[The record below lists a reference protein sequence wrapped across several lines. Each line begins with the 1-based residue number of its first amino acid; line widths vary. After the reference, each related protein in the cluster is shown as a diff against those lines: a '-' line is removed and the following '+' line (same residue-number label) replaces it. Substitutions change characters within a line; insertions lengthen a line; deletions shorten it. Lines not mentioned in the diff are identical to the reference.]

1 MLCDRVESS
10 GARVWRV
17 FGIWD
22 RIFDMK
28 QSPIQDAQFKTN
40 RSPANDAPQDDV
52 IDLSALVATL
62 WRGKWIISLTTTLAI
77 LVGAFYAFVAA
88 VPIYKSS
95 AVVMLETEQASVI
108 DLQSVVGGLA
118 GDTAEVNSELEVL
131 RSRGLMG
138 KVVDKLDLVSDPE
151 FNEELVPVSAL
162 EGVKQFIQSL
172 FGANPDAGLVPED
185 LAKQQ
190 IRDDVITA
198 LLENVSVRNVPQSLV
213 FEVTAETESA
223 RKSALIAD
231 TIVELYVLNQIEV
244 KFEATEQA
252 TAWLTDRVA
261 ELQIDLETAEAK
273 VNDFNSTTALISPE
287 ALQLQEVQLKDLRE
301 RSTSAEATRAAAQTR
316 YEALSAAD
324 SRAAR
329 AEVSQ
334 DPQLQRLL
342 GQIDSSDTGEAAFD
356 TAFQRL
362 VARTA
367 LEAQRATQQV
377 QALTLSAEE
386 LGQKIAQQNADLITL
401 QQLVR
406 EAEAVR
412 LLYEYFLA
420 RLKETSAQEG
430 IQKADSRQLSRAVI
444 PGKPSEPKK
453 SLILALSAILGLML
467 GAGIVLLAEARRKG
481 YRSAQEL
488 ERKTGYSVL
497 GQIPV
502 FPARGRRKVLEY
514 LAEKP
519 SSATAEAVRNLR
531 TSLMLSNVDR
541 PPQVVVITSSLPGE
555 GKTTNA
561 LALAQNFV
569 GIGKKVLLVEGDIRR
584 LTMTA
589 QLQGAPQNGIVS
601 VLAGDAT
608 AQEAIF
614 QDPLLGCDILAGEK
628 TSANAA
634 DLFASERFR
643 QFLEDM
649 RQQYDVILI
658 DTPPTLLVSDA
669 RLIARNADAVLLTVK
684 WNDTSE
690 QDLTEAMRLFQTD
703 NQRLTGL
710 ILGQINVRGARHY
723 GYSYG
728 SYAETYYN
736 N

>member
-1 MLCDRVESS
+1 
-10 GARVWRV
+10 
-17 FGIWD
+17 
-22 RIFDMK
+22 
-28 QSPIQDAQFKTN
+28 
-40 RSPANDAPQDDV
+40 
-52 IDLSALVATL
+52 
-62 WRGKWIISLTTTLAI
+62 
-77 LVGAFYAFVAA
+77 
-88 VPIYKSS
+88 
-95 AVVMLETEQASVI
+95 
-108 DLQSVVGGLA
+108 
-118 GDTAEVNSELEVL
+118 
-131 RSRGLMG
+131 
-138 KVVDKLDLVSDPE
+138 
-151 FNEELVPVSAL
+151 
-162 EGVKQFIQSL
+162 
-172 FGANPDAGLVPED
+172 
-185 LAKQQ
+185 
-190 IRDDVITA
+190 
-198 LLENVSVRNVPQSLV
+198 
-213 FEVTAETESA
+213 
-223 RKSALIAD
+223 
-231 TIVELYVLNQIEV
+231 VLNQIEV
-244 KFEATEQA
+244 KFDATEQA

-301 RSTSAEATRAAAQTR
+301 RRTSAEATRVAAQDR
-316 YEALSAAD
+316 YDALSAAD
-324 SRAAR
+324 TRTAQ
-329 AEVSQ
+329 AEASQ

-342 GQIDSSDTGEAAFD
+342 GQIDGSDTGEAAFD

-362 VARTA
+362 VARTT

-377 QALTLSAEE
+377 QALTLSAED
-386 LGQKIAQQNADLITL
+386 LGQKIAQQSADLITL

-467 GAGIVLLAEARRKG
+467 GSGIVLLVEARRKG

-589 QLQGAPQNGIVS
+589 QLQGVPKNGIVS

-643 QFLEDM
+643 LFLEDM

-669 RLIARNADAVLLTVK
+669 RLIARIADAVLLTVK

-690 QDLTEAMRLFQTD
+690 QDLTEAMRLFHTD

-710 ILGQINVRGARHY
+710 ILGQINARG
-723 GYSYG
+723 
-728 SYAETYYN
+728 
-736 N
+736 

>member
-1 MLCDRVESS
+1 MGNSS
-10 GARVWRV
+10 A
-17 FGIWD
+17 
-22 RIFDMK
+22 
-28 QSPIQDAQFKTN
+28 
-40 RSPANDAPQDDV
+40 DDTV
-52 IDLSALVATL
+52 DLGALVGTL
-62 WRGKWIISLTTTLAI
+62 WRGKWIVALSTAVAI
-77 LVGAFYAFVAA
+77 LIGVYYAFVAA
-88 VPIYKSS
+88 VPVYKST
-95 AVVMLETEQASVI
+95 AVVMLETDQASVV

-131 RSRGLMG
+131 KSRGLMG
-138 KVVDKLDLVSDPE
+138 KVVDTLDLVSDPE
-151 FNEELVPVSAL
+151 FNADLLPVSAL
-162 EGVKQFIQSL
+162 DRVKQFIKSIFAAQT
-172 FGANPDAGLVPED
+172 GLDPESKE
-185 LAKQQ
+185 LAEQL
-190 IRDDVITA
+190 IRDDVISA
-198 LLENVSVRNVPQSLV
+198 LIGKAAIRNVPQSLV
-213 FEVTAETESA
+213 FEVTVETESA

-252 TAWLTDRVA
+252 TSWLTDRVA
-261 ELQIDLETAEAK
+261 ELQIELETSEAK
-273 VNDFNSTTALISPE
+273 VTEFNASTALISPE

-301 RSTSAEATRAAAQTR
+301 RRVSAEAASVSAQAR
-316 YEALSAAD
+316 YDALNASDSLEEQAEA
-324 SRAAR
+324 
-329 AEVSQ
+329 SQ
-334 DPQLQRLL
+334 DPQLQRLFS
-342 GQIDSSDTGEAAFD
+342 QIEESGTGEDAFD

-367 LEAQRATQQV
+367 LEARRADQQV
-377 QALTLSAEE
+377 EALTQSAEE
-386 LGQKIAQQNADLITL
+386 LGKQIAQQNGDLITL
-401 QQLVR
+401 QQLAR

-444 PGKPSEPKK
+444 PSDPSAPRKP
-453 SLILALSAILGLML
+453 LILALSAILGVML
-467 GAGIVLLAEARRKG
+467 GAAIVLLNEARRAG

-497 GQIPV
+497 GQIPL

-514 LAEKP
+514 LADKP
-519 SSATAEAVRNLR
+519 SSAAAEAVRNLR
-531 TSLMLSNVDR
+531 TSLMLSNVDH
-541 PPQVVVITSSLPGE
+541 PPQVVVMTSSLPGE
-555 GKTTNA
+555 GKTTNS

-584 LTMTA
+584 LTLTL
-589 QLQGAPQNGIVS
+589 QLMDVPHKGIVS

-614 QDPLLGCDILAGEK
+614 QDPLLGCDVLAGEE

-643 QFLEDM
+643 VFLEDM
-649 RQQYDVILI
+649 RKRYDVILI

-669 RLIARNADAVLLTVK
+669 RLIARNADAVLLTIK

-690 QDLTEAMRLFQTD
+690 QDVTEAMRLFHTD
-703 NQRLTGL
+703 NQRLTG
-710 ILGQINVRGARHY
+710 IVLGQINARSARHY

-728 SYAETYYN
+728 GHANKYYSN
-736 N
+736 

>member
-1 MLCDRVESS
+1 
-10 GARVWRV
+10 
-17 FGIWD
+17 
-22 RIFDMK
+22 MK
-28 QSPIQDAQFKTN
+28 QSPIHDAQFKSN
-40 RSPANDAPQDDV
+40 RSPANDAPQEDV
-52 IDLSALVATL
+52 IDLNTLVTTL
-62 WRGKWIISLTTTLAI
+62 WRGKWIIGLTTTLAI

-138 KVVDKLDLVSDPE
+138 KVVDRLDLVSDPE
-151 FNEELVPVSAL
+151 FNEDLVPASAL
-162 EGVKQFIQSL
+162 EGVKQFLQSML
-172 FGANPDAGLVPED
+172 GANPDEEQVSEE
-185 LAKQQ
+185 LAKQLT
-190 IRDDVITA
+190 RDDVITE
-198 LLENVSVRNVPQSLV
+198 LLKNVSVRNVPQSLV

-244 KFEATEQA
+244 KFDATEQA

-301 RSTSAEATRAAAQTR
+301 RRTSAEATRVAAQDR
-316 YEALSAAD
+316 YDALSAAD
-324 SRAAR
+324 TRTAQ
-329 AEVSQ
+329 AEASQ

-342 GQIDSSDTGEAAFD
+342 GQIDGSDTGEAAFD

-362 VARTA
+362 VARTT

-377 QALTLSAEE
+377 QALTLSAED
-386 LGQKIAQQNADLITL
+386 LGQKIAQQSADLITL

-467 GAGIVLLAEARRKG
+467 GSGIVLLVEARRKG

-589 QLQGAPQNGIVS
+589 QLQGVPKNGIVS

-643 QFLEDM
+643 LFLEDM
-649 RQQYDVILI
+649 RQQYD
-658 DTPPTLLVSDA
+658 
-669 RLIARNADAVLLTVK
+669 
-684 WNDTSE
+684 
-690 QDLTEAMRLFQTD
+690 
-703 NQRLTGL
+703 
-710 ILGQINVRGARHY
+710 
-723 GYSYG
+723 
-728 SYAETYYN
+728 
-736 N
+736 

>member
-1 MLCDRVESS
+1 
-10 GARVWRV
+10 
-17 FGIWD
+17 
-22 RIFDMK
+22 MK
-28 QSPIQDAQFKTN
+28 QTPIHDAHFQTGE
-40 RSPANDAPQDDV
+40 PAVGNSSADDTV
-52 IDLSALVATL
+52 DLGALVGTL
-62 WRGKWIISLTTTLAI
+62 WRGKWIVALSTAVAI
-77 LVGAFYAFVAA
+77 LIGVYYAFVAA
-88 VPIYKSS
+88 VPVYKST
-95 AVVMLETEQASVI
+95 AVVMLETDQASVV

-131 RSRGLMG
+131 KSRGLMG
-138 KVVDKLDLVSDPE
+138 KVVDTLDLVSDPE
-151 FNEELVPVSAL
+151 FNADLLPVSAL
-162 EGVKQFIQSL
+162 DRVKQFIKSIFAAQT
-172 FGANPDAGLVPED
+172 GLDPESKE
-185 LAKQQ
+185 LAEQL
-190 IRDDVITA
+190 IRDDVISA
-198 LLENVSVRNVPQSLV
+198 LIGKAAIRNVPQSLV
-213 FEVTAETESA
+213 FEVTVETESA

-252 TAWLTDRVA
+252 TSWLTDRVA
-261 ELQIDLETAEAK
+261 ELQIELETSEAK
-273 VNDFNSTTALISPE
+273 VTEFNASTALISPE

-301 RSTSAEATRAAAQTR
+301 RRVSAEAASVSAQAR
-316 YEALSAAD
+316 YDALNASDSLEEQAEA
-324 SRAAR
+324 
-329 AEVSQ
+329 SQ
-334 DPQLQRLL
+334 DPQLQRLFS
-342 GQIDSSDTGEAAFD
+342 QIEESGTGEDAFD

-367 LEAQRATQQV
+367 LEARRADQQV
-377 QALTLSAEE
+377 EALTQSAEE
-386 LGQKIAQQNADLITL
+386 LGKQIAQQNGDLITL
-401 QQLVR
+401 QQLAR

-444 PGKPSEPKK
+444 PSDPSAPRKP
-453 SLILALSAILGLML
+453 LILALSAILGVML
-467 GAGIVLLAEARRKG
+467 GAAIVLLNEARRAG

-497 GQIPV
+497 GQIPL

-514 LAEKP
+514 LADKP
-519 SSATAEAVRNLR
+519 SSAAAEAVRNLR
-531 TSLMLSNVDR
+531 TSLMLSNVDH
-541 PPQVVVITSSLPGE
+541 PPQVVVMTSSLPGE
-555 GKTTNA
+555 GKTTNS

-584 LTMTA
+584 LTLTL
-589 QLQGAPQNGIVS
+589 QLMDVPHKGIVS

-614 QDPLLGCDILAGEK
+614 QDPLLGCDVLAGEE

-643 QFLEDM
+643 VFLEDM
-649 RQQYDVILI
+649 RKRYDVILI

-669 RLIARNADAVLLTVK
+669 RLIARNADAVLLTIK

-690 QDLTEAMRLFQTD
+690 QDVTEAMRLFHTD
-703 NQRLTGL
+703 NQRLTG
-710 ILGQINVRGARHY
+710 IVLGQINARSARHY

-728 SYAETYYN
+728 GHANKYYSN
-736 N
+736 

>member
-1 MLCDRVESS
+1 MR
-10 GARVWRV
+10 
-17 FGIWD
+17 
-22 RIFDMK
+22 
-28 QSPIQDAQFKTN
+28 QTPIHDAQFISN
-40 RSPANDAPQDDV
+40 RSPASDAPQNDV
-52 IDLSALVATL
+52 IDLAALSGTL
-62 WRGKWIISLTTTLAI
+62 WRGKWIIAATTAAAI
-77 LVGAFYAFVAA
+77 LLGAYFSFVAA
-88 VPIYKSS
+88 VPLYKST
-95 AVVMLETEQASVI
+95 AVVMLETDQASVV
-108 DLQSVVGGLA
+108 DLKSVVGGLA

-138 KVVDKLDLVSDPE
+138 KVVDKLNLVSDPE
-151 FNEELVPVSAL
+151 FNSAL
-162 EGVKQFIQSL
+162 TAPPTLTVIKS
-172 FGANPDAGLVPED
+172 GLKSTLGLGSEPVEV
-185 LAKQQ
+185 Q
-190 IRDDVITA
+190 RDIAALITRDNVISA
-198 LLENVSVRNVPQSLV
+198 LLNKVSIRNIPQSLV
-213 FEVTAETESA
+213 FEVAVETEAA

-231 TIVELYVLNQIEV
+231 SIVELYVLNQIEV

-252 TAWLTDRVA
+252 TSWLTGRVT
-261 ELQIDLETAEAK
+261 ELQIELETAEAK
-273 VNDFNSTTALISPE
+273 VNEFNATTALISPE
-287 ALQLQEVQLKDLRE
+287 ALQLQEIQLKDLRE
-301 RSTSAEATRAAAQTR
+301 RRTSAEANRVSAQDRYETLAAANTRAAQA
-316 YEALSAAD
+316 EA
-324 SRAAR
+324 
-329 AEVSQ
+329 SQ
-334 DPQLQRLL
+334 DPQLQRLFSKI
-342 GQIDSSDTGEAAFD
+342 GDSETGEANFD
-356 TAFQRL
+356 TAIQRL
-362 VARTA
+362 FARTA
-367 LEAQRATQQV
+367 LDAQRAAQQV
-377 QALTLSAEE
+377 QALTQSAEE
-386 LGQKIAQQNADLITL
+386 LGRQIAQQNADLITL

-420 RLKETSAQEG
+420 RLKETAAQEG

-444 PGKPSEPKK
+444 PGNPASPRK
-453 SLILALSAILGLML
+453 SMILSLSAILGLLL

-481 YRSAQEL
+481 FRSAQEL
-488 ERKTGYSVL
+488 ERETGYSVL

-502 FPARGRRKVLEY
+502 FPGRGCRKVLEY

-519 SSATAEAVRNLR
+519 SSAMAEAVRNLR
-531 TSLMLSNVDR
+531 TSLMLSNVDC

-589 QLQGAPQNGIVS
+589 LLQGAPKNGIVS
-601 VLAGDAT
+601 VLAGNAT
-608 AQEAIF
+608 AQQAIF

-643 QFLEDM
+643 LFLEDM

-690 QDLTEAMRLFQTD
+690 QDLTEAMRLFHTD

-710 ILGQINVRGARHY
+710 VLGQINARGARHY

-728 SYAETYYN
+728 SFANKYYN

>member
-1 MLCDRVESS
+1 
-10 GARVWRV
+10 
-17 FGIWD
+17 
-22 RIFDMK
+22 MK
-28 QSPIQDAQFKTN
+28 QTPIHDGPFNPGRAQVSDA
-40 RSPANDAPQDDV
+40 SEDDT
-52 IDLSALVATL
+52 IDLSVLMGTL
-62 WRGKWIISLTTTLAI
+62 WRGKWIIALTTAAAI
-77 LVGAFYAFVAA
+77 LLGVYYAFVAA
-88 VPIYKSS
+88 VPLYRST

-131 RSRGLMG
+131 QSRGLMG

-151 FNEELVPVSAL
+151 FNAALQPVSAL
-162 EGVKQFIQSL
+162 D
-172 FGANPDAGLVPED
+172 GAKEFLKSALGTGGSPAQEPED
-185 LAKQQ
+185 LARQRT
-190 IRDDVITA
+190 RDSVITA
-198 LLENVSVRNVPQSLV
+198 LLRKVSTRNVRQSLV
-213 FEVTAETESA
+213 FEVTVETESA

-252 TAWLTDRVA
+252 TEWLTDRVA
-261 ELQIDLETAEAK
+261 ELQVELETAEAK
-273 VNDFNSTTALISPE
+273 VNEFNATTALISPE
-287 ALQLQEVQLKDLRE
+287 ALQLQEVQLKELRE
-301 RSTSAEATRAAAQTR
+301 RSVSAEATRVAAQTR
-316 YEALSAAD
+316 YDLLEAAD
-324 SRAAR
+324 SRAAQ
-329 AEVSQ
+329 AEAGQ
-334 DPQLQRLL
+334 DPQLQRLYA
-342 GQIDSSDTGEAAFD
+342 QIEDSDTGEAAFD
-356 TAFQRL
+356 TAYQRL

-367 LEAQRATQQV
+367 LEAQRAAQQV
-377 QALTLSAEE
+377 QALTQSSEE
-386 LGQKIAQQNADLITL
+386 LGQQIAQRNADLITL

-420 RLKETSAQEG
+420 RLKETAVQEG

-444 PGKPSEPKK
+444 PDTPALPRKA
-453 SLILALSAILGLML
+453 LVLALAAILGLML
-467 GAGIVLLAEARRKG
+467 GVGFVLLAEARRKG
-481 YRSAQEL
+481 YRSAREL

-497 GQIPV
+497 GQIPIV
-502 FPARGRRKVLEY
+502 PASGRRKILEY
-514 LAEKP
+514 LAAKP

-584 LTMTA
+584 LTMTS
-589 QLQGAPQNGIVS
+589 QLKGAPQKGIVS

-614 QDPLLGCDILAGEK
+614 QDPLLGCDLLAGEK
-628 TSANAA
+628 TAANAA
-634 DLFASERFR
+634 DLFASDRFR
-643 QFLEDM
+643 QFLDDM
-649 RQQYDVILI
+649 RKLYDIILI

-669 RLIARNADAVLLTVK
+669 RLIARNADAVLMTIK

-690 QDLTEAMRLFQTD
+690 QDVTEAMRLFHTD

-710 ILGQINVRGARHY
+710 VLGQINARSAKHY

-728 SYAETYYN
+728 SYANKYYSN
-736 N
+736 